1 MKTCLLLVVVLASSA
16 AAPSAQGKRVLVV
29 EPFTLASGVELP
41 YDVKQLQ
48 AGLVADLRVQIGKEF
63 EVVSEAPTGRETT
76 VYTLIGEITGWR
88 PGNAAKRIF
97 VGLGSGREAS
107 DIHYRV
113 ADNSGQNVIDRT
125 DTIRTNFYSQGA
137 GSVGTLVHPIAQ
149 KIAERIKD
157 AKLK

>member
-1 MKTCLLLVVVLASSA
+1 
-16 AAPSAQGKRVLVV
+16 
-29 EPFTLASGVELP
+29 VELP

-63 EVVSEAPTGRETT
+63 EVVSEAPTGRETP

>member
-1 MKTCLLLVVVLASSA
+1 MKRWLLLIIGLASA
-16 AAPSAQGKRVLVV
+16 AAGLCAQGKRVIVV
-29 EPFTLASGVELP
+29 QPLTLAAGVELP
-41 YDVKQLQ
+41 YDIKLLQ
-48 AGLVADLRVQIGKEF
+48 SQLVADLKVQIGKEF
-63 EVVSEAPTGRETT
+63 DIVAEPPATPQGSL
-76 VYTLIGEITGWR
+76 YTLDGEITGWR
-88 PGNAAKRIF
+88 PGNAAKRMVI
-97 VGLGSGREAS
+97 GLGSGREAS

-113 ADNSGQNVIDRT
+113 ADNAGQKVIDQT